1 MVIVPPKDTDDPLIV
16 TDELVR
22 AELGMLVRVL
32 VDPEMLLLVKVSVVA
47 LPTRVSVAAGMV
59 RVPDAAAEACK
70 TVDPEVAPVIFNG
83 VKYLRD
89 IYFRPLAEYYDC
101 IRSCC
106 NVSC

>member
-1 MVIVPPKDTDDPLIV
+1 MVMVPPKDTADPLIV

-22 AELGMLVRVL
+22 AELGIFVKVL
-32 VDPEMLLLVKVSVVA
+32 VVPEIDLLVNISVVA

-59 RVPDAAAEACK
+59 RVPDAAAVACK
-70 TVDPEVAPVIFNG
+70 TVEPEVAPVIFNG

-101 IRSCC
+101 IRS
-106 NVSC
+106 